1 MENKTNIDLEKLVKE
16 EKQAREQEIES
27 ILLKASE
34 SKEES
39 LFFAE
44 NGDIEIR
51 NEIESLL
58 DQQID
63 DPDEKYELYYNVI
76 NKVLRDYLPKGKE
89 NESARNIIYEEK
101 NTYLTRGRRKDDK
114 GLRHADSRM
123 SYNADLKALVDIV
136 VDWASTNRNPFSL
149 YVRLRDLNKSMG
161 YGVPSV
167 EK

>member
-16 EKQAREQEIES
+16 KKQARELEIES

-39 LFFAE
+39 LFFA
-44 NGDIEIR
+44 
-51 NEIESLL
+51 LL

-76 NKVLRDYLPKGKE
+76 NKILRDYLPKGKE

-149 YVRLRDLNKSMG
+149 YVKLRDLNKSMG
-161 YGVPSV
+161 YGVPSI

>member
-1 MENKTNIDLEKLVKE
+1 M
-16 EKQAREQEIES
+16 
-27 ILLKASE
+27 KASE

-101 NTYLTRGRRKDDK
+101 NTYLTRGRRKDNK

-149 YVRLRDLNKSMG
+149 YVKLRDLNKSMG
-161 YGVPSV
+161 YGVPSI

>member
-1 MENKTNIDLEKLVKE
+1 M
-16 EKQAREQEIES
+16 
-27 ILLKASE
+27 KASE

-89 NESARNIIYEEK
+89 NESARNIIY
-101 NTYLTRGRRKDDK
+101 
-114 GLRHADSRM
+114 H
-123 SYNADLKALVDIV
+123 
-136 VDWASTNRNPFSL
+136 
-149 YVRLRDLNKSMG
+149 
-161 YGVPSV
+161 
-167 EK
+167 

>member
-1 MENKTNIDLEKLVKE
+1 MLKKK
-16 EKQAREQEIES
+16 KQAREIEIES

-51 NEIESLL
+51 NEIEPLL

-101 NTYLTRGRRKDDK
+101 NTYLTRGHRKDDK

-136 VDWASTNRNPFSL
+136 VDWASTNRNAFSL
-149 YVRLRDLNKSMG
+149 YVKLRDLNKSMG

>member
-1 MENKTNIDLEKLVKE
+1 MLKRKS
-16 EKQAREQEIES
+16 KQ
-27 ILLKASE
+27 
-34 SKEES
+34 ES

-63 DPDEKYELYYNVI
+63 DPDEKYELYYNII

-149 YVRLRDLNKSMG
+149 YVKLRDLNKSMG